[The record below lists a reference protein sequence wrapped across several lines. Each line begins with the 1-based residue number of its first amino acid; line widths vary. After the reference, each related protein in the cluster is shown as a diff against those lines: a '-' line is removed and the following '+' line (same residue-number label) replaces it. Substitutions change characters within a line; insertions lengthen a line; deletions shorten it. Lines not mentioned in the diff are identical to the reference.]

1 MNVLI
6 DLAEE
11 IFSQYI
17 HISSY
22 HIVHF
27 KYIIIL
33 SVLPQD
39 SQNINKKKI
48 ISHNIT
54 TTEISQ

>member
-11 IFSQYI
+11 IFSQCI

-33 SVLPQD
+33 FVSFT
-39 SQNINKKKI
+39 SR
-48 ISHNIT
+48 
-54 TTEISQ
+54 